1 MDKKS
6 QGTVYNENASLNR
19 WVLSWVLN
27 VVMESDRRICSGREF
42 QSLGAEQ
49 LKARAPMV
57 LRRELG
63 TVRSP
68 YGRRVEGAG
77 GGVLLKEVGDVDGG

>member
-1 MDKKS
+1 M
-6 QGTVYNENASLNR
+6 NR

-27 VVMESDRRICSGREF
+27 VAMESDCRICSGREF

-57 LRRELG
+57 LWREFG
-63 TVRSP
+63 MVRSP
-68 YGRRVEGAG
+68 TEEEWRVRE
-77 GGVLLKEVGDVDGG
+77 EVGDVDGGKVVESFICK